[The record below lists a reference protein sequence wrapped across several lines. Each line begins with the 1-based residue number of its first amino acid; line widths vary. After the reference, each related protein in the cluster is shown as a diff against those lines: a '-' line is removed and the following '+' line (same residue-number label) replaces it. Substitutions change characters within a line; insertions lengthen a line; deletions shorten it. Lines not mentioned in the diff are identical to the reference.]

1 MRLLM
6 RANAHRPVPE
16 GDGPGGVEVASSPDT
31 PGRPERW
38 LWHMRLLDGAP
49 APSEG
54 KVTLA
59 MGQGRTLEVTVN
71 TGAVRADVQL
81 LDVTESE
88 LLDRDEKEL
97 VALIASESVAV
108 VEGRH
113 VLHPSDTLVLEGD
126 DPLRVSVRPANGHAS
141 VAVVRLTSATDGP
154 HGMSVNWVP

>member
-1 MRLLM
+1 M
-6 RANAHRPVPE
+6 RANAHRPVLE

-38 LWHMRLLDGAP
+38 LWHIRLLDGAP
-49 APSEG
+49 APSDG
-54 KVTLA
+54 TVTLEL
-59 MGQGRTLEVTVN
+59 GDRTLEVTVN
-71 TGAVRADVQL
+71 RGAVRADVQL
-81 LDVTESE
+81 LDLADSV

-113 VLHPSDTLVLEGD
+113 VLQPSDTLVLEGD
-126 DPLRVSVRPANGHAS
+126 DPLSVGVRPANGHAS

-154 HGMSVNWVP
+154 GATSVNWVP